1 MGSGDLD
8 LAVEL
13 GRQALLV
20 ALKISL
26 PVLLAGL
33 LVGGIISVLQAATQ
47 IQEQTLSSVPKMLA
61 IAATVFV
68 LMPWLLAV
76 LVEYTAGLVRD
87 MATWFR

>member
-1 MGSGDLD
+1 MGSGNLD

-20 ALKISL
+20 ALKLSL
-26 PVLLAGL
+26 PILLAGL
-33 LVGGIISVLQAATQ
+33 VVGAVISVLQAATQ
-47 IQEQTLSSVPKMLA
+47 IQEQTLATVPKMLA
-61 IAATVFV
+61 IAATVFL

-76 LVEYTAGLVRD
+76 LVEYASDLVGG

>member
-47 IQEQTLSSVPKMLA
+47 IQEQTLSTVPKMLA
-61 IAATVFV
+61 IAAMVFV

-76 LVEYTAGLVRD
+76 LVEYTAGLVHD

>member
-1 MGSGDLD
+1 MGSGNLD

-20 ALKISL
+20 AVKLSL
-26 PVLLAGL
+26 PILLAGL
-33 LVGGIISVLQAATQ
+33 LVGAVISVLQAATQ
-47 IQEQTLSSVPKMLA
+47 IQEQTLANVPKMIA

-76 LVEYTAGLVRD
+76 LVEYTCGLVGD